1 MALAAGALIVI
12 AMIFGP
18 SLWVKFVMRRYSTE
32 KPEMP
37 GTGGELAKHL
47 IKRFSLKDV
56 EVETTELGD
65 HYDPIEKKVRLSR
78 EHYESKSLTAVAIA
92 AHEVGHAIQD
102 HQGDRRLATRT
113 KMVPIVNLLAR
124 WSVVIISLSPVIGI
138 ITRHPI
144 PFSLLLF
151 PIGLSGF
158 IARMMITCSLIHC
171 QLNLMQV
178 FLKHYP
184 ILREG
189 DYVSQS
195 NEKAV
200 SHVLRAAALTYVS
213 AALADILNLNR
224 WTFIFFK
231 AMKSLNKDLSF
242 IIVNAIFLVGNIF
255 FWFFFELGF
264 LLITELNS
272 LRTTNTT
279 YKI

>member
-12 AMIFGP
+12 SVIFGP

-151 PIGLSGF
+151 IGLSGF
-158 IARMMITCSLIHC
+158 IARMMIHAVTLPIEFDASFSKAL
-171 QLNLMQV
+171 
-178 FLKHYP
+178 P

-213 AALADILNLNR
+213 AALADTLNLSR
-224 WTFIFFK
+224 WIFI
-231 AMKSLNKDLSF
+231 
-242 IIVNAIFLVGNIF
+242 
-255 FWFFFELGF
+255 
-264 LLITELNS
+264 LL
-272 LRTTNTT
+272 RR
-279 YKI
+279 

>member
-1 MALAAGALIVI
+1 MLYALGVLIVLAI
-12 AMIFGP
+12 IFGP

-65 HYDPIEKKVRLSR
+65 HYDPIEKKVRLLP
-78 EHYESKSLTAVAIA
+78 EHYGSKSLTAIAIA

-102 HQGDRRLATRT
+102 QQGDKRLATRT

-151 PIGLSGF
+151 IGLSGF
-158 IARMMITCSLIHC
+158 IARMMIHAVTLPIEFDASFSKAL
-171 QLNLMQV
+171 
-178 FLKHYP
+178 P

-189 DYVSQS
+189 NYVSQS

-213 AALADILNLNR
+213 AALADILNLSR
-224 WTFIFFK
+224 WIFI
-231 AMKSLNKDLSF
+231 
-242 IIVNAIFLVGNIF
+242 
-255 FWFFFELGF
+255 
-264 LLITELNS
+264 LL
-272 LRTTNTT
+272 RR
-279 YKI
+279 

>member
-1 MALAAGALIVI
+1 MLYVLSVLIVLVI
-12 AMIFGP
+12 IFGP

-65 HYDPIEKKVRLSR
+65 HYDPIEKKVRLLP
-78 EHYESKSLTAVAIA
+78 EHYESKSLTAIAIA

-102 HQGDRRLATRT
+102 HQGDKRLAIRT

-151 PIGLSGF
+151 LGLSGF
-158 IARMMITCSLIHC
+158 IARMMIHAVTLPVEFDASFSKAL
-171 QLNLMQV
+171 
-178 FLKHYP
+178 P

-213 AALADILNLNR
+213 AALADILNLGR
-224 WTFIFFK
+224 WAFI
-231 AMKSLNKDLSF
+231 
-242 IIVNAIFLVGNIF
+242 
-255 FWFFFELGF
+255 
-264 LLITELNS
+264 LL
-272 LRTTNTT
+272 RR
-279 YKI
+279 

>member
-1 MALAAGALIVI
+1 MALVAGALIVF
-12 AMIFGP
+12 AVIFGP

-65 HYDPIEKKVRLSR
+65 HYDPIEKKVRLLP
-78 EHYESKSLTAVAIA
+78 EHYGSKSLTAIAIA

-102 HQGDRRLATRT
+102 QQGDKRLATRT

-151 PIGLSGF
+151 IGLSGF
-158 IARMMITCSLIHC
+158 IARMMIHAVTLPIEFDASFSKAL
-171 QLNLMQV
+171 
-178 FLKHYP
+178 P

-213 AALADILNLNR
+213 AALADILNLSR
-224 WTFIFFK
+224 WIFI
-231 AMKSLNKDLSF
+231 
-242 IIVNAIFLVGNIF
+242 
-255 FWFFFELGF
+255 
-264 LLITELNS
+264 LL
-272 LRTTNTT
+272 RR
-279 YKI
+279 

>member
-1 MALAAGALIVI
+1 MLYALGVLIVLAI
-12 AMIFGP
+12 IFGP

-47 IKRFSLKDV
+47 INRFSLKDV

-65 HYDPIEKKVRLSR
+65 HYDPIEKRVRLSR

-113 KMVPIVNLLAR
+113 KMIPIVNLLAR
-124 WSVVIISLSPVIGI
+124 WSVVIISLSPIIGI
-138 ITRHPI
+138 IMRHPM

-151 PIGLSGF
+151 LGLSGF
-158 IARMMITCSLIHC
+158 IARMMVHAVTLPIEFDASFSKAL
-171 QLNLMQV
+171 
-178 FLKHYP
+178 P

-189 DYVSQS
+189 NYVSQS

-213 AALADILNLNR
+213 AALADILNLSR
-224 WTFIFFK
+224 WIFI
-231 AMKSLNKDLSF
+231 
-242 IIVNAIFLVGNIF
+242 
-255 FWFFFELGF
+255 
-264 LLITELNS
+264 LL
-272 LRTTNTT
+272 RR
-279 YKI
+279 

>member
-1 MALAAGALIVI
+1 MALAAGALIVL

-47 IKRFSLKDV
+47 VKRFSLKDV
-56 EVETTELGD
+56 EVETTKLGD

-102 HQGDRRLATRT
+102 HQGDKRLTTRT

-151 PIGLSGF
+151 IGLSGF
-158 IARMMITCSLIHC
+158 IARMMMHAVTLPIEFDASFSKAL
-171 QLNLMQV
+171 
-178 FLKHYP
+178 P

-189 DYVSQS
+189 NYVSQS

-213 AALADILNLNR
+213 AALADTLNLSR
-224 WTFIFFK
+224 WIFI
-231 AMKSLNKDLSF
+231 
-242 IIVNAIFLVGNIF
+242 
-255 FWFFFELGF
+255 
-264 LLITELNS
+264 LL
-272 LRTTNTT
+272 RR
-279 YKI
+279 